1 MKNLI
6 LIIVILSLSC
16 GIVFSQETESG
27 RSVDAAPLKILHKS
41 KLLPDSIDVKLT
53 NTDIKSDKD
62 DDSLI
67 SLKSTSTTTTKNQTI
82 NDYLIITGGLAVGA
96 DAGDVLNFDFKTIIL
111 KENNNR
117 IYFDDTSINPYPSND
132 WSLDA
137 NSSTNGGLNYFA
149 IRDATA
155 AKNLFLVEAGAP
167 ENSLYIEDSGDIGI
181 NTDQPALEL
190 HIKDSDTPGIRLDQ
204 DGSGGWSPQVWDVAG
219 NETNFFIRDAT
230 NNSARPFTIKPGAPT
245 NSFYIQGTGN
255 IGLGTSSPSEKLDIE
270 GSIKVKGA
278 VKYNPIDIV
287 GVDLEEG
294 TLLMDSV
301 EHNLKLYNGS
311 EWISLTDNQQIS
323 LSDNILDIT
332 GSDSQ
337 ADLSPYLDN
346 TDTQKLGFSNNKL
359 SIENGN
365 TISLSKYLDNTDS
378 QNLSGMLVDKTLQVN
393 IDNGDSANIDLS
405 SLLDDAGTDDQNLTA
420 ASLDGTIL
428 QIEIENGS
436 SVSVDLSPLLED
448 VYSRIAENE
457 EEIIQLEASV
467 AYLLSSIGKYADE
480 VMDTSSGT
488 QLYQNMP
495 NPTNGTTRINY
506 FIPEDVESASLLI
519 FDINGVQHKKVTI
532 TYRGL
537 DFIDI
542 ESGELDH
549 GTYFYILI
557 IDGKRTEAKRMII
570 L

>member
-1 MKNLI
+1 MKNIVLF
-6 LIIVILSLSC
+6 IVIMSLSC
-16 GIVFSQETESG
+16 GAVFSQETESG
-27 RSVDAAPLKILHKS
+27 RSVEAVPLKILHKS
-41 KLLPDSIDVKLT
+41 KLLLDSIDVKRT

-67 SLKSTSTTTTKNQTI
+67 KLKSTSTTTTKNQTI
-82 NDYLIITGGLAVGA
+82 SDDLIITGGLAVGS
-96 DAGDVLNFDFKTIIL
+96 DAGDVSSFIYKTIIL

-117 IYFDDTSINPYPSND
+117 IYFDDTSINTYPSND

-137 NSSTNGGLNYFA
+137 NSSTDGGLNYFA

-190 HIKDSDTPGIRLDQ
+190 HIKDRDTPGIRLDQ

-230 NNSARPFTIKPGAPT
+230 NNSALPLKIKSGAPT
-245 NSFYIQGTGN
+245 NSFYIQETGN
-255 IGLGTSSPSEKLDIE
+255 IGLGTSSPSEKLDIK
-270 GSIKVKGA
+270 GSIKVDRV
-278 VKYNPIDIV
+278 VKYNPIDTIN
-287 GVDLEEG
+287 VDFEEG
-294 TLLMDSV
+294 SVLMDSID
-301 EHNLKLYNGS
+301 HKLRFYNGTRWVS
-311 EWISLTDNQQIS
+311 STQDLTFSGNS
-323 LSDNILDIT
+323 LSIENGNTVNLSSLQDGT
-332 GSDSQ
+332 GTDDQ
-337 ADLSPYLDN
+337 TLSL
-346 TDTQKLGFSNNKL
+346 SNNRL
-359 SIENGN
+359 EIENGN

-378 QNLSGMLVDKTLQVN
+378 QNLSGLLIDKTLQVN

-420 ASLDGTIL
+420 ANLDGTVL

-436 SVSVDLSPLLED
+436 SVSVDLSPLLEN

-506 FIPEDVESASLLI
+506 YIPEDVESASLLI
-519 FDINGVQHKKVTI
+519 FDMNGVQHKKVTI

-549 GTYFYILI
+549 GTYFYVLI
-557 IDGKRTEAKRMII
+557 IDGKRTEAKKMII
-570 L
+570 I

>member
-1 MKNLI
+1 MKNLV
-6 LIIVILSLSC
+6 LIIVIMLLSC
-16 GIVFSQETESG
+16 SIVFSQESESG
-27 RSVDAAPLKILHKS
+27 RSINTQPLEEQTKDEDALNSIENKQTTETGSDQDEKS
-41 KLLPDSIDVKLT
+41 AIR
-53 NTDIKSDKD
+53 
-62 DDSLI
+62 
-67 SLKSTSTTTTKNQTI
+67 LKSTQTTSMMNQTI
-82 NDYLIITGGLAVGA
+82 SDDLIITGGLAVGL
-96 DAGDVLNFDFKTIIL
+96 DAGDVSRFDFKTIIL

-117 IYFDDTSINPYPSND
+117 IYFDDTSINTSYASND
-132 WSLDA
+132 WLLEA
-137 NSSTNGGLNYFA
+137 NSSIAGGLNYFA

-155 AKNLFLVEAGAP
+155 NKIPFLVEAGAP

-190 HIKDSDTPGIRLDQ
+190 HIKDRDTPGIRLDQ
-204 DGSGGWSPQVWDVAG
+204 DGSGGWTPQVWDIAG

-230 NNSARPFTIKPGAPT
+230 NNSALPFKIKSGAPT
-245 NSFYIQGTGN
+245 NSFYMHETGN

-270 GSIKVKGA
+270 GNIKVKGA
-278 VKYNPIDIV
+278 IKYNPIDIV

-311 EWISLTDNQQIS
+311 EWIPLTDNQQIS
-323 LSDNILDIT
+323 LSGNVLDIT
-332 GSDSQ
+332 GSDLNV
-337 ADLSPYLDN
+337 DLSAYLDN

-378 QNLSGMLVDKTLQVN
+378 QNLSGTLIDKTLQVN

-448 VYSRIAENE
+448 VYSRVAQNE

-495 NPTNGTTRINY
+495 NPTTGSTRINY

-519 FDINGVQHKKVTI
+519 FDMNGIQHKKVTI

-549 GTYFYILI
+549 GTYFYVLI

>member
-1 MKNLI
+1 MKNSVLV
-6 LIIVILSLSC
+6 IIIMLLSC

-27 RSVDAAPLKILHKS
+27 RSLEAVPLKIPQKS
-41 KLLPDSIDVKLT
+41 KLLPDSINIKPINT
-53 NTDIKSDKD
+53 NIKSDKD
-62 DDSLI
+62 DDGLA

-82 NDYLIITGGLAVGA
+82 NDDLIVTGGLAVGM
-96 DAGDVLNFDFKTIIL
+96 DAGDVSNFNYKTIIL
-111 KENNNR
+111 KENNTR
-117 IYFDDTSINPYPSND
+117 LFFDDTSLTGFPGND

-137 NSSTNGGLNYFA
+137 NSSTKGGLNYFS
-149 IRDATA
+149 IKDVTA
-155 AKNLFLVEAGAP
+155 ARNLFLVEAGAP
-167 ENSLYIEDSGDIGI
+167 ANSLYIEDSGDIGI
-181 NTDQPALEL
+181 NTNEPQLEL
-190 HIKDSDTPGIRLDQ
+190 HIKDGDTPSIRLDQ
-204 DGSGGWSPQVWDVAG
+204 DGSSGWSPQIWDVAA
-219 NETNFFIRDAT
+219 NESNFFIRDVT
-230 NNSARPFTIKPGAPT
+230 GGSTLPFRIKPGAPS
-245 NSFYIQGTGN
+245 NSFDIHETGN
-255 IGLGTSSPSEKLDIE
+255 IGLGTYSPSEKLDVR
-270 GSIKVKGA
+270 GSIKVEG
-278 VKYNPIDIV
+278 VIKYNPIDTTNVDFEEGSVLMDGIDHKLRFYNGTKWV
-287 GVDLEEG
+287 SSTQDLTFSGNSLSIENGNSVDLSSLQDG
-294 TLLMDSV
+294 T
-301 EHNLKLYNGS
+301 G
-311 EWISLTDNQQIS
+311 TDDQTLS
-323 LSDNILDIT
+323 LS
-332 GSDSQ
+332 
-337 ADLSPYLDN
+337 
-346 TDTQKLGFSNNKL
+346 NNRL
-359 SIENGN
+359 EIENGN
-365 TISLSKYLDNTDS
+365 TISLNKYLDNTDS

-448 VYSRIAENE
+448 VYSRIAESE

-495 NPTNGTTRINY
+495 NPTTGSTRINY

-519 FDINGVQHKKVTI
+519 FDMNGIQHKKVTI

-549 GTYFYILI
+549 GTYFYVLI
-557 IDGKRTEAKRMII
+557 IDGKRTEAKKMII